1 MTDLSSRYSEAVEFA
16 RAQHAGQVRKG
27 SQIPYLYHL
36 LAVSSL
42 VLEYGGNEDQAIA
55 GLLHDVLED
64 CGAHH
69 EPAIRSRFGDVVAG
83 IVLDCTDGTAKD
95 KNEVPPA
102 EKLADWWQRKTNYLE
117 HLQEASDTTLFL
129 LVSGCDKLHNARAIV
144 QDLEDPGVGKDVF
157 NRFTGG
163 LDGTLRYYESINRL
177 LSARGAPM
185 ARTFAA
191 VVDRM
196 HALAGSEERRT
207 LLAD

>member
-1 MTDLSSRYSEAVEFA
+1 M
-16 RAQHAGQVRKG
+16 RKG

-83 IVLDCTDGTAKD
+83 IVLDCTDGTAESKAA
-95 KNEVPPA
+95 VVTPA
-102 EKLADWWQRKTNYLE
+102 EKRAHWQQRKVAYLE
-117 HLQEASDTTLFL
+117 HLQDASDTTL

-163 LDGTLRYYESINRL
+163 VDGTLRYYESINRL
-177 LSARGAPM
+177 LSAREAPM
-185 ARTFAA
+185 AGTFAA

-196 HALAGSEERRT
+196 HALAGSEERHT